1 MKRNILFIL
10 LLLVVS
16 LSGCTKKPIIVEEL
30 SNDNVLK
37 AFTFEVKL
45 NQNSGLKESPL
56 VTTIDGTIYI
66 TVNVGADLS
75 SLIPTIS
82 SGKNATFSIDQRP
95 IVSATTPASFR
106 NTAEL
111 AIMAENGSVRKYY
124 ICAKNGNKTIDAAVY
139 NLMKEYSIPG
149 VSISATK
156 NEVMAYSYGYGF
168 ANKTTRERVT
178 PKHLFRLASISKTQT
193 ALCLMLLMEQGK
205 LRITDRL
212 FGKGGL
218 FEAEFG
224 TDLLPGTETITIQ
237 NFLEHASGWSAEHVF
252 TYGNDPLNGK
262 SIKERMNYVLHNI
275 PLNNAP
281 GTTFS
286 YYNLG
291 YGLLGMVVEKISG
304 KEYEKFLRED
314 LYAKAGVNNI
324 WVGGD
329 LAKKRKDEVVYYSQD
344 GTNGYGNDMQLIKAL
359 GGLIASTE
367 ELMKVMSCIDY
378 GTVVPDILKPET
390 LTIMYTP
397 SKVYPYRYCLGW
409 RTNHSF
415 YTNWENYHGGNLAGT
430 GTFWCRSKTG
440 TSAVVLCNSRSYKSN
455 FDTALYDLLA
465 LVQNNI

>member
-1 MKRNILFIL
+1 MNNKFFTLLILIS
-10 LLLVVS
+10 VVF
-16 LSGCTKKPIIVEEL
+16 GCTKKPVDQEL
-30 SNDNVLK
+30 SNNNFLK
-37 AFTFEVKL
+37 TFQIEQQL
-45 NQNSGLKESPL
+45 NQNKGLKENAL
-56 VTTIDGTIYI
+56 VNIIDGIIYI
-66 TVNVGADLS
+66 TVNEGADLS

-82 SGKNATFSIDQRP
+82 SGKNATFFIDDRP
-95 IVSATTPASFR
+95 IVSATTPANLK

-111 AIMAENGSVRKYY
+111 AIKAENGGVRKYY

-139 NLMKEYSIPG
+139 NLMSEYNIPG
-149 VSISATK
+149 ISVSATK

-168 ANKTTRERVT
+168 ANKSTRERVT
-178 PKHLFRLASISKTQT
+178 PKHLFRLASISKSQT
-193 ALCLMLLMEQGK
+193 ALCLMTLMEQGK
-205 LRITDRL
+205 LKITDRL

-218 FEAEFG
+218 FETEFG
-224 TDLLPGTETITIQ
+224 IDLLPGTETITIQ
-237 NFLEHASGWSAEHVF
+237 NFLEHTSGWSGEHIF

-262 SIKERMNYVLHNI
+262 NLQERINYVLHNI
-275 PLNNAP
+275 PLNKTP
-281 GTTFS
+281 GTAYA

-291 YGLLGMVVEKISG
+291 FGVLGMVVEKISG
-304 KEYEKFLRED
+304 KEYEKYLRED
-314 LYAKAGVNNI
+314 VYAKAGVTNI

-329 LAKKRKDEVVYYSQD
+329 MAKKRKDEVVYYSQD

-367 ELMKVMSCIDY
+367 ELMKVMASIDY
-378 GTVVPDILKPET
+378 GTLVPDILKPET
-390 LTIMYTP
+390 LSIMYTP

-415 YTNWENYHGGNLAGT
+415 YTNWEAYHGGNLAGT

-440 TSAVVLCNSRSYKSN
+440 TSAVVLCNSRSYKDN